1 MYIKSYKTRRFA
13 GLKDIEV
20 NFLKGLNVILGPN
33 EAGKSSI
40 IEGMHATLFQDVKLR
55 KSTNRD
61 RNFIYKYMPK
71 PDGDFID
78 GQLTI
83 NNLKGDYSIFKEWG
97 SSELVELVNADNNL
111 VKDEVRVNKIL
122 SKLLLFNEGTY
133 SNIIFAKQRH
143 IKQALEKI
151 IQDDGVTQEV
161 NDILRKTLMDLDG
174 VSLDA
179 IETNLNIAVENLYK
193 RWDIEKNYPINNRGI
208 SNPYVNNRGAILDSY
223 YNKEELK
230 IKMDETKKLEKAFD
244 VANQKLQ
251 EVNKEIEALKL
262 EKVDLESIEEDVN
275 QRALLEVSI
284 APIKKDVE
292 ELFAINREW
301 PLTVE
306 NIKNLSQKEVS
317 LKEKGEELIK
327 EKSSI
332 AKVERKIFLNEKLK
346 TVESILKNI
355 KEKQNK
361 LKDIPQINDQELL
374 SLSKLKSLKDKLV
387 TTMQAGK
394 MLGVLKKSGSSQAY
408 ISKDFNEKVK
418 LNTNKQFSA
427 NGLINITYGDD
438 FEVEI
443 KTGEIDFDQL
453 NKEYSKTKEE
463 FNILLSKLKV
473 ESVEAARYNLESI
486 KKINREIEDLNKD
499 LKRNLDNL
507 TIEEIKAEIE
517 SLKDYS
523 SVRSLN
529 EIEKDLEFLSNQQ
542 SEISFELRSKK
553 ADLDLWTSKYKSHD
567 NLFEAILEKR
577 GKLQTMED
585 SLSELLKLP
594 DKFATALEFKDRLA
608 FVRSKL
614 ATLESDLVNVRLP
627 EFYAAEKKTAG
638 PTYLELKRQYL
649 EAEKTFN
656 RNIEKG
662 KTLLKVVDNFNKT
675 KERLFS
681 NPMESLEK
689 EFLKYLNLTTVGK
702 YAKGEIDEN
711 FNLSL
716 QANFGQLPTDLLSA
730 GTYDAVTLSLRLALV
745 SHMFKDSKGFV
756 VLDDVLVDLD
766 PKRKLAAINLIQ
778 EFSKDH
784 QVIFT
789 TCSPDTA
796 KILGGN
802 IIKI

>member
-13 GLKDIEV
+13 GIKDIEV

-111 VKDEVRVNKIL
+111 VKDEVRVKEIL

-143 IKQALEKI
+143 IKEALEKI

-179 IETNLNIAVENLYK
+179 IESNLNIAVDDLYK

-251 EVNKEIEALKL
+251 EVNTEIEALKL

-292 ELFAINREW
+292 ELFAINRQW

-327 EKSSI
+327 EKSNV

-361 LKDIPQINDQELL
+361 LKDIPQI
-374 SLSKLKSLKDKLV
+374 
-387 TTMQAGK
+387 
-394 MLGVLKKSGSSQAY
+394 
-408 ISKDFNEKVK
+408 
-418 LNTNKQFSA
+418 
-427 NGLINITYGDD
+427 
-438 FEVEI
+438 
-443 KTGEIDFDQL
+443 
-453 NKEYSKTKEE
+453 
-463 FNILLSKLKV
+463 
-473 ESVEAARYNLESI
+473 
-486 KKINREIEDLNKD
+486 
-499 LKRNLDNL
+499 
-507 TIEEIKAEIE
+507 
-517 SLKDYS
+517 
-523 SVRSLN
+523 
-529 EIEKDLEFLSNQQ
+529 
-542 SEISFELRSKK
+542 
-553 ADLDLWTSKYKSHD
+553 
-567 NLFEAILEKR
+567 
-577 GKLQTMED
+577 
-585 SLSELLKLP
+585 
-594 DKFATALEFKDRLA
+594 
-608 FVRSKL
+608 
-614 ATLESDLVNVRLP
+614 
-627 EFYAAEKKTAG
+627 
-638 PTYLELKRQYL
+638 
-649 EAEKTFN
+649 
-656 RNIEKG
+656 
-662 KTLLKVVDNFNKT
+662 
-675 KERLFS
+675 
-681 NPMESLEK
+681 
-689 EFLKYLNLTTVGK
+689 
-702 YAKGEIDEN
+702 
-711 FNLSL
+711 
-716 QANFGQLPTDLLSA
+716 
-730 GTYDAVTLSLRLALV
+730 
-745 SHMFKDSKGFV
+745 
-756 VLDDVLVDLD
+756 
-766 PKRKLAAINLIQ
+766 
-778 EFSKDH
+778 
-784 QVIFT
+784 
-789 TCSPDTA
+789 
-796 KILGGN
+796 
-802 IIKI
+802 